1 MTLEG
6 MAITAVI
13 LGIPIALKLVPR
25 GKHAQNINKKA
36 YEYKLKINEIRKI
49 KKKRAV
55 ENKLVREQ
63 YLSELHSKKREAE
76 YFAEEYYGVWSGD
89 LNQRQIEPF
98 YDYYNNPT
106 INSRYSLNEAEFRR
120 KVELIQSIMP
130 LNYPGCFLPEGCKS
144 DIPYEITIQ
153 LIRGETYEMTLAMYP
168 WLKIYDAFFN
178 RGGFSSDDIKVFSD
192 GSSVRMIL
200 DGNEIITREIIGD
213 YGGLLE
219 VITLKDCGR
228 KDFKTMSYLNKI
240 IAAYGHNAIVDDART
255 NKRYGRYVK
264 KQIHYAEKHIPWRV
278 KNAFQVDCGECEEE
292 IEMLDWTGSAKIE
305 VRMMNRYNHIEGCS
319 IKSTFYMGDSHSL
332 VGTMYSSD
340 SYPIDNFDYYYKK

>member
-36 YEYKLKINEIRKI
+36 HEYKLKVNAIRKI
-49 KKKRAV
+49 KKERAI
-55 ENKLVREQ
+55 ENKLIREQ
-63 YLSELHSKKREAE
+63 HLSGLHSKKSDAEA
-76 YFAEEYYGVWSGD
+76 FAEEFYGVWRGD
-89 LNQRQIEPF
+89 LNQHQIEPF
-98 YDYYNNPT
+98 YDYYNPT
-106 INSRYSLNEAEFRR
+106 INYRYSLNEAEFRR

-144 DIPYEITIQ
+144 DIPYEIAIR
-153 LIRGETYEMTLAMYP
+153 LIRGETYEMTLVMYP
-168 WLKIYDAFFN
+168 WLRIYDAFFN
-178 RGGFSSDDIKVFSD
+178 RRSFSSDDIDVSYD
-192 GSSVRMIL
+192 GSTVRMML

-240 IAAYGHNAIVDDART
+240 IVI
-255 NKRYGRYVK
+255 
-264 KQIHYAEKHIPWRV
+264 
-278 KNAFQVDCGECEEE
+278 
-292 IEMLDWTGSAKIE
+292 
-305 VRMMNRYNHIEGCS
+305 
-319 IKSTFYMGDSHSL
+319 
-332 VGTMYSSD
+332 
-340 SYPIDNFDYYYKK
+340 